1 MKYAINALFALAL
14 LHIIVYAI
22 TGWTPIVGPTHDVRA
37 VLIIVIHL
45 FAIAG
50 PLVVADIE
58 RYK

>member
-22 TGWTPIVGPTHDVRA
+22 TGWTPIVGTIHEIRA
-37 VLIIVIHL
+37 VLILGIHL

-50 PLVVADIE
+50 PFVVADIE